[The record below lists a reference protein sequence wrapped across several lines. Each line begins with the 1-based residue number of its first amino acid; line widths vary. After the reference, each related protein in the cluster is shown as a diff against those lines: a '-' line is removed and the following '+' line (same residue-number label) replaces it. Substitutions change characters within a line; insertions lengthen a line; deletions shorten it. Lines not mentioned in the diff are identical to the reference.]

1 MYIYIYA
8 YLKYILYIHTYMY
21 IDIMYPS
28 HRYLLSIYVF
38 PCVSLVA
45 QTSYIYTELAVP
57 REL

>member
-1 MYIYIYA
+1 
-8 YLKYILYIHTYMY
+8 MY

-28 HRYLLSIYVF
+28 RRYLLCIYVF

-45 QTSYIYTELAVP
+45 PTYYIYTELAVP

>member
-1 MYIYIYA
+1 
-8 YLKYILYIHTYMY
+8 MY